1 MEFMGSSKTK
11 IFLKKIFSLLSVVRG
26 YNILILIFAQYL
38 ASIFIFS
45 SEKSIRQ
52 VVFDLDLLYIVIAS
66 VCVVAA
72 GYIINNF
79 YDVKVDR
86 INRPLKTS
94 LDNYVKQETKL
105 SLYFFLNFLGFAFGL
120 FVSFKSALFFS
131 VYIFSIWFYSHKLK
145 KYAFTGL
152 ISATIL
158 TILPFF
164 AVFVYYKNFSKIIFV
179 HAIFLFLL
187 IMVRELI
194 KDLENI
200 KGALANNYKTF
211 SIVYGEVKTKQLST
225 FLLLLTLFPTIILL
239 NDPALSY
246 MKYFFYLSFFTLFYV
261 GFYLW
266 KSNQQSNYT
275 LLHNILKIL
284 LLIGV
289 FSLVFIDT
297 SMLLE
302 KVIDRLN

>member
-1 MEFMGSSKTK
+1 MGASKTK
-11 IFLKKIFSLLSVVRG
+11 AFLKKIFSLLSVVRG
-26 YNILILIFAQYL
+26 YNILVLIIAQYL
-38 ASIFIFS
+38 ASLFIFS
-45 SEKSIRQ
+45 SGTSIRH
-52 VVFDLDLLYIVIAS
+52 VIFDIDLLCIVIAS

-105 SLYFFLNFLGFAFGL
+105 SLYFFLNFLGFTFGL

-152 ISATIL
+152 ITATIL

-179 HAIFLFLL
+179 YAIFLFLV

-211 SIVYGEVKTKQLST
+211 SIVYGEVKTKQLSI
-225 FLLLLTLFPTIILL
+225 FLLVLTLFPTFFLL
-239 NDPALSY
+239 SDPALSY
-246 MKYFFYLSFFTLFYV
+246 MKYFFYLSFLTLFYV

-266 KSNQQSNYT
+266 KSNQQREYT
-275 LLHNILKIL
+275 FLHNILKIL

-289 FSLVFIDT
+289 FSLVFIDI
-297 SMLLE
+297 SMLIE